1 MRRLITIILASL
13 SLASSAQTMRE
24 LLRSAPDTLV
34 TLLTHNNLLDFPDY
48 LDTQMLAQVR
58 NRLGG
63 NSEMTKLTDDYTFI
77 RVTAVSTL
85 QLKLLPQSKGKVLLS
100 IYTCNL
106 NDSIAESRLSFYDT
120 SWKPLHTEQFIKV
133 ESEPNVMRQ
142 YIASAGDDCLT
153 VHTFRP
159 FELSFDTQ
167 TVPVSRQTDI
177 LLWNKKKF
185 IKHKQ

>member
-1 MRRLITIILASL
+1 MRILITIILASL

-24 LLRSAPDTLV
+24 MLRSAPDTLV

-63 NSEMTKLTDDYTFI
+63 TSEMTQLTDDYTFI
-77 RVTAVSTL
+77 RITAVSTL
-85 QLKLLPQSKGKVLLS
+85 QLKLLPQSKGKILLS
-100 IYTCNL
+100 IYTFNL
-106 NDSIAESRLSFYDT
+106 NDSVAESSLSFYDT
-120 SWKPLHTEQFIKV
+120 AWKPLPTEKFLKA

-142 YIASAGDDCLT
+142 YIASAADDRLT

-159 FELSFDTQ
+159 FELSFEPQ
-167 TVPVSRQTDI
+167 AVPLSRQTDI

-185 IKHKQ
+185 IIQKQ